1 MQEAT
6 ENGSATEV
14 TEITE
19 GLRRN
24 GPQPHPQPSIAVASV
39 SSVAER
45 SLSPRWLSLP
55 DPRNPPKDLSDS
67 VRSPWDP
74 AHSGIAILLTVETRG
89 DTISRPCSAPGRA
102 AIDSGAEKTDPA
114 GGSAEAPAPVTPW
127 GIVSQFFV
135 IPLVIVLVCA
145 GLFAGLRWMTADQSS
160 PTELLRE
167 IRSGNETHRGQAAY
181 QLSMLLR
188 SGDAKSVEALRKDPG
203 FVPELLRIHR
213 EAKGRNPELR
223 RYLTA
228 VLLVLQDPRGLN
240 DLLEAVED
248 PDRDTRC
255 YAITALGGLGD
266 PAATG
271 ALLERLRADGD
282 SGVRLFAAFV
292 LGKFESAA
300 IVPALT
306 KALDDPADEVRWN
319 AALALAAKGDRAGL
333 GVLERMLDRE
343 HLRSVKVSGT
353 VETSGLLGSTPEPI
367 GGMSDAQADEAIL
380 SALRAIDKLGAPEA
394 AAVVAKLEAADPSP
408 KVRDLAGKVKHR
420 LERR

>member
-1 MQEAT
+1 M
-6 ENGSATEV
+6 
-14 TEITE
+14 
-19 GLRRN
+19 
-24 GPQPHPQPSIAVASV
+24 
-39 SSVAER
+39 
-45 SLSPRWLSLP
+45 
-55 DPRNPPKDLSDS
+55 
-67 VRSPWDP
+67 
-74 AHSGIAILLTVETRG
+74 TVETRG
-89 DTISRPCSAPGRA
+89 VTIFPLVRLRGA
-102 AIDSGAEKTDPA
+102 ATIDSGAEKTGPGGGPETPGGTGA
-114 GGSAEAPAPVTPW
+114 GSAEAPAPVTPW
-127 GIVSQFFV
+127 GVVSQFFV

-160 PTELLRE
+160 PRELLRE
-167 IRSGNETHRGQAAY
+167 IRGGNETHRGQAAY

-188 SGDAKSVEALRKDPG
+188 SGDAKAVEALRKDPG

-228 VLLVLQDPRGLN
+228 VLLVLQDPRSLN

-271 ALLERLRADGD
+271 PLLERLRADED
-282 SGVRLFAAFV
+282 PGVRLFAAFV

-319 AALALAAKGDRAGL
+319 AALVLAAKGDRAGL

-343 HLRSVKVSGT
+343 YLKGVKVSGT
-353 VETSGLLGSTPEPI
+353 VETSGLLGSAPEPI
-367 GGMSDAQADEAIL
+367 GGMSDAQADQALL
-380 SALRAIDKLGAPEA
+380 SALRAVEKLGAPEA
-394 AAVVAKLEAADPSP
+394 AGSVGRLAGKDPNP
-408 KVRDLAGKVKHR
+408 KVREAAAGVLAR
-420 LERR
+420 LKAGGVAK